1 NINLGH
7 SFTERTNGLS
17 VALPLLSDTDN
28 TPLALI
34 DTAGTRTPVEYSD
47 ETFKNRSYERQV
59 SDSFIQEVAISSA
72 QIFVCIV
79 NQLTLDDQLY
89 LKSLYN
95 RLIDDGLTPVDI
107 QQRLLLVHNYFNL
120 QTVDEVE
127 KTEKYELETLFGAR
141 KQPQGFWLSK
151 EFKHFVIAHVDS
163 EAGKKYN
170 TRSIE
175 QIRTMIKGANA
186 AKDSDVLRTIIR
198 KIETLLSKVLVE
210 EASVKPDIK
219 LKNSQQGILSSIASG
234 IRALVSYNPE
244 KPMKVMPERQVK
256 VQLEVQE
263 LNLDKGQPLWFI
275 CPKSP
280 LSGNVTLSRQL
291 TFAEDGSVHIDY
303 SSHFVP
309 GIRVVRLEDDD
320 IQIEVECPSCENSF
334 SVTTR
339 GTMVIIKGEKVM
351 NAIDDYSTE
360 LMNTYRMG
368 TFQIEVPTT
377 TKENN
382 YVYDMRK
389 KAIDTR
395 YANGVI
401 VLKLKRQKD
410 DDDEL

>member
-47 ETFKNRSYERQV
+47 KTFKNRSYERQV

-72 QIFVCIV
+72 QIFVCVV

-95 RLIDDGLTPVDI
+95 RLI
-107 QQRLLLVHNYFNL
+107 
-120 QTVDEVE
+120 TVDEVE

-141 KQPQGFWLSK
+141 KQPQGFWLSN

-186 AKDSDVLRTIIR
+186 AKDSDVLRTIIS

-219 LKNSQQGILSSIASG
+219 HKDSQQGLLSSITSG
-234 IRALVSYNPE
+234 IRALVSYNSE
-244 KPMKVMPERQVK
+244 KPMKVMPQRQVK

-263 LNLDKGQPLWFI
+263 LNLDKGQPL
-275 CPKSP
+275 C
-280 LSGNVTLSRQL
+280 
-291 TFAEDGSVHIDY
+291 
-303 SSHFVP
+303 
-309 GIRVVRLEDDD
+309 
-320 IQIEVECPSCENSF
+320 
-334 SVTTR
+334 VTTR

-351 NAIDDYSTE
+351 NTIDDYSTE
-360 LMNTYRMG
+360 LMNTHRMG

-377 TKENN
+377 TKDNN

-395 YANGVI
+395 YTNGII